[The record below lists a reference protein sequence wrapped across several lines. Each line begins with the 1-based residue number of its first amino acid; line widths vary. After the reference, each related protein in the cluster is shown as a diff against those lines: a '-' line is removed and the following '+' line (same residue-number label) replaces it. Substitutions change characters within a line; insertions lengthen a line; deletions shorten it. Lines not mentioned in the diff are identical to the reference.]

1 MATTVKPLRTGAG
14 NVAVNQY
21 VIWDSRNER
30 RFFQSYDVIV
40 CVQYKGETLLDEN
53 YWDYSRTTMRYL
65 SQFLGHYTDETRKKI
80 KEGKYKLANLNSDMS
95 W

>member
-1 MATTVKPLRTGAG
+1 M
-14 NVAVNQY
+14 AVNQY

-40 CVQYKGETLLDEN
+40 CVQYKGETLLDEH
-53 YWDYSRTTMRYL
+53 YWDYSRTTLRYL

>member
-53 YWDYSRTTMRYL
+53 YWDYSRTTMRYPV
-65 SQFLGHYTDETRKKI
+65 SYTHLTLPTILRV
-80 KEGKYKLANLNSDMS
+80 
-95 W
+95 